1 MRYCSTNSRPRG
13 GSVVRITSLK
23 LFVLALVVMAFA
35 FVPSASATTCPVGD
49 TCMALTQSNLGSGN
63 FGLVEMS
70 QNGSDVNVTIVMN
83 SGYGVKISGGDI
95 MVNTTGGLT
104 LSSSSFTN
112 FSAGSPFKLKTSGT
126 LGSFSFSYDEQI
138 KSNVTQVSTFSFTL
152 TNAQISQ
159 LSGFGIH
166 LCVLNAN
173 ANGCATTGFAVT
185 GGGGG
190 VVPEPGTLGLLGT
203 GLVGIAGL
211 VRRRLKV

>member
-1 MRYCSTNSRPRG
+1 
-13 GSVVRITSLK
+13 
-23 LFVLALVVMAFA
+23 MAFA
-35 FVPSASATTCPVGD
+35 FVPSASATSCPVGD

-63 FGLVEMS
+63 YGLVELS
-70 QNGSDVNVTIVMN
+70 QNGSNVDVTIVMN

-95 MVNTTGGLT
+95 MVNTSGGLV

-112 FSAGSPFKLKTSGT
+112 FSVGSPFKLKTSGT

-152 TNAQISQ
+152 TNTTISQ

-166 LCVLNAN
+166 LCILDNTGT
-173 ANGCATTGFAVT
+173 GCASTGFAVT

-211 VRRRLKV
+211 VRRRLKL